1 MAHTLELDDL
11 VARTRGPQPWRRL
24 FHAVNGLIVVGVIL
38 VLDPSWVLSVA
49 LLAGIVVVLFLV
61 DGARFAFPP
70 LNRLFFRVLRP
81 FASPRE
87 ARGVASSTWYMLGIL
102 LAVAFFPREIAIPA
116 ILVLALADPLAS
128 YLGYRFGKR
137 RFGSGSVLG
146 TAVFFA
152 AAVAILVPLSGMVP
166 ALITA
171 VVVSLLEPIPWR
183 LDDNLVIPLAVGA
196 LLWTLLPL
204 AG

>member
-1 MAHTLELDDL
+1 MTQTLELDFL
-11 VARTRGPQPWRRL
+11 VDRTRGPQPWRRL
-24 FHAVNGLIVVGVIL
+24 FHAVNGLIVVGLL
-38 VLDPSWVLSVA
+38 VFLDPSWALSVTLLTAIVA
-49 LLAGIVVVLFLV
+49 LLFLT
-61 DGARFAFPP
+61 DGARFAIPS
-70 LNRLFFRVLRP
+70 LNRLFFRLFRP

-87 ARGVASSTWYMLGIL
+87 AQGVASSTWYMLGIL

-146 TAVFFA
+146 TGVFFMA
-152 AAVAILVPLSGMVP
+152 SLAILIPLAGMVP

-171 VVVSLLEPIPWR
+171 AVVALLEPIPWS

-196 LLWTLLPL
+196 LLWTLLPF